1 MCGIAGVISFNAQV
15 PSNSELER
23 QSTCFATR
31 GPDNFGAQSIQN
43 VSLCHRR
50 LSIIDLDPR
59 SHQPMSLDGVVITF
73 NGEIYNY
80 LELKKE
86 LANSGAEFQT
96 NSDTEVI
103 LAAYK
108 FWGIEKT
115 LSRLRGMF
123 AFAIYD
129 ERKQQ
134 VYLARDVHG
143 QKPLYYSKNSEEFSF
158 SSDIRFISQRE
169 NNLVID
175 KKSLDF
181 YFQEI
186 SMPQPRT
193 IWEGVHQLKP
203 AHWLVINVKTGDSEQ
218 SRYHS
223 FTFKEQEMSWSDAVN
238 ETEKR
243 LTEGILKRT
252 VADVP
257 IACFLSGGVD
267 SGLVV
272 SMLAANSS
280 EKVNTFSVGF
290 KEDDFNELPHA
301 KKLAQRYDTNH
312 TELLIE
318 PNIQDEISTIL
329 GDLGEPFGDS
339 SLIPSFLVT
348 RSMAE
353 HYKVALSGDGGDEL
367 YGYPSYAEF
376 YETEEFLMQ
385 KGSKFSKRL
394 KIQASKLTSRIGAGE
409 NKGKHKIYLD
419 NTPGGEIQNREMVYS
434 SSDVERLF
442 TWESNGY
449 TKEYLNETWDNSDAT
464 SLSNK
469 LISGSLETRLL
480 NDYLVKVDRSSMMNS
495 LEIRSPFLDAD
506 LGEFAF
512 QIPNKLKFRN
522 GNPKSILKELAKK
535 YVDPDIES
543 RKKIG
548 FGIPIN
554 HWLKDELRPLLMDTL
569 AESNLKK
576 HGLFNQQFVDK
587 TIKDHVSGS
596 LDNRHKLWCLLSFQ
610 IWYDKYGS

>member
-1 MCGIAGVISFNAQV
+1 MCGIAGVISINAQV

-23 QSTCFATR
+23 HSACFATR

-59 SHQPMSLDGVVITF
+59 SHQPMSLDGVFITF

-86 LANSGAEFQT
+86 LSASGAEFQT

-108 FWGIEKT
+108 FWGIDKT
-115 LSRLRGMF
+115 LSRLSGMF
-123 AFAIYD
+123 AFAIFD
-129 ERKQQ
+129 EKKQQ
-134 VYLARDVHG
+134 VYLARDIHG
-143 QKPLYYSKNSEEFSF
+143 QKPLYYSNNENEFTF
-158 SSDIRFISQRE
+158 ASDIRFISQRE
-169 NNLVID
+169 DSLNID

-193 IWEGVHQLKP
+193 IWEEVQQLKP
-203 AHWLVINVKTGDSEQ
+203 AHWLVVNAKTGEYQ
-218 SRYHS
+218 ESRYHS
-223 FTFKEQEMSWSDAVN
+223 FTFKEQEMSWEEAVN

-272 SMLAANSS
+272 SMLASNSK

-290 KEDDFNELPHA
+290 KEDEFNELPYA
-301 KKLAQRYDTNH
+301 KKLAERYGTNH

-376 YETEEFLMQ
+376 FGTEEFLMS
-385 KGSKFSKRL
+385 KGSKFSKKL
-394 KIQASKLTSRIGAGE
+394 KIQSSKITSRIGVGE
-409 NKGKHKIYLD
+409 NKGRHKIYLD
-419 NTPGGEIQNREMVYS
+419 RPPCGEIQNRGMVFS
-434 SSDVERLF
+434 SSEISQLF
-442 TWESNGY
+442 TWDNDGY
-449 TKEYLNETWDNSDAT
+449 TEEYLNATWGNSDAT
-464 SLSNK
+464 SISNK

-506 LGEFAF
+506 LGAFAF

-522 GNPKSILKELAKK
+522 GSPKSILKELAKK
-535 YVDPDIES
+535 YVAPDIES
-543 RKKIG
+543 RKKSG

-554 HWLKDELRPLLMDTL
+554 HWLKDELKPLLLDTL
-569 AESNLKK
+569 SESNLKK
-576 HGLFNQQFVDK
+576 HGFFNQKMIDH
-587 TIKDHVSGS
+587 TIKEHLNGQK
-596 LDNRHKLWCLLSFQ
+596 DNRHKLWCLLSFQ
-610 IWYDKYGS
+610 IWYDKYGG